1 MEIRECG
8 ASGLKLSV
16 LGIGCWSFGGEDAD
30 YWGRQDQA
38 DAEKVVRRAVE
49 LGVNYFDTAE
59 AYNSGRS
66 ETALGQVIRGVSRDS
81 IVIGTKIAP
90 SNAFPGRITEHCESS
105 LRRLATD
112 YIDLYMVHWP
122 LTRKAIAS
130 FDRSITVPPG
140 VDDAFAELM
149 RLREQG
155 KIRFIGVSNFG
166 ADRLQEAL
174 GTGAVIAVNQL
185 PYSLL
190 SRAIEWELLPLCER
204 LGVGIMGYMALQQG
218 LLSDRYSSLEELLP
232 LRRRTRHF
240 DSRNVPLARHGET
253 GAEAELEEA
262 LHGIRTLARELETT
276 VSRLALAWCVFR
288 AGVTCTLAGA
298 RNVEQ
303 LEENARAFD
312 SPLSPQV
319 AARLDAITC
328 PLKEKLGPSLDYWE
342 TAANDR
348 TV

>member
-30 YWGRQDQA
+30 YWGRQDQS
-38 DAEKVVRRAVE
+38 DAEKVVQRAVE
-49 LGVNYFDTAE
+49 LGINYFDTAE

-90 SNAFPGRITEHCESS
+90 SNAFPGLITEHCESS
-105 LRRLATD
+105 LRRLGTD
-112 YIDLYMVHWP
+112 YIDLYMIHWP
-122 LTRKAIAS
+122 LTLKGIAP
-130 FDRSITVPPG
+130 FDRSIAVPPA
-140 VDDAFAELM
+140 VDEVFAELL

-166 ADRLQEAL
+166 PARLQEAL

-190 SRAIEWELLPLCER
+190 SRAIEWETLPLCQR
-204 LGVGIMGYMALQQG
+204 LGVGIIGYMALQQG
-218 LLSDRYSSLEELLP
+218 LLSDRYSSSEELSP

-240 DSRNVPLARHGET
+240 DNRKVPQARHGEN
-253 GAEAELEEA
+253 GAETELEEA
-262 LHGIRTLARELETT
+262 LQGIRSCARELETT
-276 VSRLALAWCVFR
+276 VSRLALAWCVVR

-312 SPLSPQV
+312 SPLSPQL
-319 AARLDAITC
+319 AARLDEITR

-342 TAANDR
+342 TAVNDR